1 MQAAVAESAD
11 FKKKG
16 TQSSLAYSDYF
27 VNRGGRLQ
35 LNLICIPYN
44 SLLQP
49 TDVDGPLAFKSLST
63 VDFMRK

>member
-11 FKKKG
+11 FKRKG
-16 TQSSLAYSDYF
+16 TQSSSAYSDYF
-27 VNRGGRLQ
+27 VNRGRLQ
-35 LNLICIPYN
+35 LNLICIFYN